1 MTSLKVWIMYW
12 QRQGI
17 DVEQAKRV
25 RIGIMPQEKIRQ
37 RMLDIAAGAYKP
49 APDEPT
55 IWFTSMRSLAEVL
68 SDENRA
74 LLQTIRELE
83 PDSIKVLSEAT
94 GRQSSNLSRTL
105 KTMAMYGIVELIKEK
120 RQVKPVV
127 KATEFE
133 ILAV

>member
-1 MTSLKVWIMYW
+1 M
-12 QRQGI
+12 
-17 DVEQAKRV
+17 EQTKRV

-37 RMLDIAAGAYKP
+37 RMLDIAAGTYKP
-49 APDEPT
+49 TSDEPT

-74 LLQTIRELE
+74 LLRVIKELE

-105 KTMAMYGIVELIKEK
+105 KTMARYGIVELSKEK
-120 RQVKPVV
+120 RKVKPMV

-133 ILAV
+133 ILAI

>member
-1 MTSLKVWIMYW
+1 M
-12 QRQGI
+12 
-17 DVEQAKRV
+17 EQNKRV

-37 RMLDIAAGAYKP
+37 RMLNIAAGTYKP
-49 APDEPT
+49 TSDEPK

-74 LLQTIRELE
+74 LLQVIRELE
-83 PDSIKVLSEAT
+83 PDSIKTLSEAT

-105 KTMAMYGIVELIKEK
+105 KTMAAYGIVELSKEK
-120 RQVKPVV
+120 RRVKPIV

>member
-1 MTSLKVWIMYW
+1 M
-12 QRQGI
+12 
-17 DVEQAKRV
+17 EQTKKV

-37 RMLDIAAGAYKP
+37 RMLDIAAGRYKP
-49 APDEPT
+49 ASDEPT
-55 IWFTSMRSLAEVL
+55 IWFTSMRSLAEIL

-74 LLQTIRELE
+74 LLRVIRELE
-83 PDSIKVLSEAT
+83 PDSIKVLSEIT

-120 RQVKPVV
+120 RQVKPLV

-133 ILAV
+133 ILAA

>member
-1 MTSLKVWIMYW
+1 M
-12 QRQGI
+12 
-17 DVEQAKRV
+17 EQAKRV

-37 RMLDIAAGAYKP
+37 RMLDIAAGTYKP
-49 APDEPT
+49 AADDPK

-74 LLQTIRELE
+74 LLRVIRDLE

-105 KTMAMYGIVELIKEK
+105 KTMAMYGIVELITEK
-120 RQVKPVV
+120 RQVRPIV

>member
-1 MTSLKVWIMYW
+1 M
-12 QRQGI
+12 
-17 DVEQAKRV
+17 EQTKRV

-37 RMLDIAAGAYKP
+37 RMLNIAAGTYKP
-49 APDEPT
+49 ASDEPT

-74 LLQTIRELE
+74 LLQVIRELE
-83 PDSIKVLSEAT
+83 PDSLKVLSEVT

-120 RQVKPVV
+120 RRVKPMV

>member
-1 MTSLKVWIMYW
+1 M
-12 QRQGI
+12 
-17 DVEQAKRV
+17 EQSKKV

-49 APDEPT
+49 ASDEPT

-74 LLQTIRELE
+74 LLRTIRELE
-83 PDSIKVLSEAT
+83 PDSIKGLSEIT
-94 GRQSSNLSRTL
+94 GKQSSNLSRTL

-120 RQVKPVV
+120 RRVKPMVM
-127 KATEFE
+127 ATEFE

>member
-1 MTSLKVWIMYW
+1 M
-12 QRQGI
+12 
-17 DVEQAKRV
+17 EQTRRV

-37 RMLDIAAGAYKP
+37 RMLDIAAGEYKP
-49 APDEPT
+49 APDEPV

-74 LLQTIRELE
+74 LLRVIRESE
-83 PDSIKVLSEAT
+83 PDSIKVLSEMT

-105 KTMAMYGIVELIKEK
+105 KTMAAYGIVELVKEK
-120 RQVKPVV
+120 RRIRPMV

-133 ILAV
+133 ILAT

>member
-1 MTSLKVWIMYW
+1 MEESKKI
-12 QRQGI
+12 
-17 DVEQAKRV
+17 

-37 RMLDIAAGAYKP
+37 RMLDIAAGIYQP
-49 APDEPT
+49 VPDEPT

-74 LLQTIRELE
+74 LLRVIKELE
-83 PDSIKVLSEAT
+83 PDSIKALSNAT

-105 KTMAMYGIVELIKEK
+105 KTMAMYGIVELVKEK
-120 RQVKPVV
+120 RQVKPMV

-133 ILAV
+133 ILAA